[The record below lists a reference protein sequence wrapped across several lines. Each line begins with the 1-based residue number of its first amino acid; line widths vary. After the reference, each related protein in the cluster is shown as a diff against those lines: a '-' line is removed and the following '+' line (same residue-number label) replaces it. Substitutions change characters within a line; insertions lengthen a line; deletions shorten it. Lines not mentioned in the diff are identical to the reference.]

1 MKDICKFSL
10 LIHEDDRD
18 GIKRPIKISH
28 FMQRYPASVLRS
40 KDFNQNIKD
49 MKTKNTFATYE
60 SPQTT
65 LMTFTAEGVL
75 CASTQEFGWNPDNNL
90 DFSNDFSD
98 WNK

>member
-1 MKDICKFSL
+1 
-10 LIHEDDRD
+10 
-18 GIKRPIKISH
+18 
-28 FMQRYPASVLRS
+28 
-40 KDFNQNIKD
+40 

-75 CASTQEFGWNPDNNL
+75 CASTQEFGWNSDNNL